1 MIDAEELSGHLVIFH
16 LGNIISNLQ
25 CKIGQVVITCPQTDL
40 MCPYVCF
47 CLFVFLNSK

>member
-1 MIDAEELSGHLVIFH
+1 MIDAEELSGH

-47 CLFVFLNSK
+47 CLFVCFLNSK